1 MVGIRSSQQSS
12 INDFMKVIGNGP
24 SNILKRFLISSII
37 HSIWILTVG
46 IWPIVSTSFAVNY
59 FSPLVND
66 GLNNSELH
74 SAAKSFS
81 NVNPRSASSWFPGQ
95 WYFELINPDSQTIW
109 ISVARSLYPSERK
122 VTAPKW
128 PQEIRYFTVECFL

>member
-1 MVGIRSSQQSS
+1 MVWIRPSQQSS

-24 SNILKRFLISSII
+24 SNILKRFLISPII
-37 HSIWILTVG
+37 HSIWIFTVAV
-46 IWPIVSTSFAVNY
+46 WPIVSTSFAVNC

-74 SAAKSFS
+74 SAARSFS
-81 NVNPRSASSWFPGQ
+81 NANPRSASSWFPGK

-109 ISVARSLYPSERK
+109 ISVARPPYPSERK
-122 VTAPKW
+122 VTAPKR
-128 PQEIRYFTVECFL
+128 PQEIRYFTVESFL